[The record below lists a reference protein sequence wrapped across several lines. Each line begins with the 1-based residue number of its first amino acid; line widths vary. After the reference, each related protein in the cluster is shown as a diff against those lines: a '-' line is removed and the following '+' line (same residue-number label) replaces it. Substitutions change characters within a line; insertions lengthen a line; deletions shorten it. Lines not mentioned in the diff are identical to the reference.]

1 MSDLMTNYN
10 LIAHLEEELNEPH
23 EFEWRFHI
31 KEEGQSLCSYIEN
44 ITPNNKSE
52 VLLGLDSSCSIELDY
67 IIKWL
72 NMLYNVN
79 ITVSSPIDVNR
90 AALDL
95 FHALRKSTWKGFFV
109 SPLIYIFIEY
119 IRKRKLFGH
128 VQYRGDVIMSQ
139 IGIELKDTTSSS
151 NKCLIFTNK
160 DLYDSGTAFVFGLS
174 EINGDISLISNY
186 RFSANDQKS
195 KIRLLKI
202 VTHEFGHTLGIEHC
216 TNHKCIFGGIGSIEE
231 LDSHPLFP
239 CLEDCSKVAF
249 ACKRTLKQQLE
260 IIVMLCQEL
269 RIVDEVKQEYNH
281 ILAAVD
287 LLSE

>member
-1 MSDLMTNYN
+1 MSDLITNYD
-10 LIAHLEEELNEPH
+10 LIAHLEDKLDEPH

-31 KEEGQSLCSYIEN
+31 KEEKQSLCSYTEN

-52 VLLGLDSSCSIELDY
+52 VLLRLDMNCSIELDY
-67 IIKWL
+67 LITWL
-72 NMLYNVN
+72 NKLYNIN
-79 ITVSSPIDVNR
+79 IIVSSPVDVNR

-95 FHALRKSTWKGFFV
+95 FHAVRKSSWKGFFV
-109 SPLIYIFIEY
+109 SPLIYTFIEY

-139 IGIELKDTTSSS
+139 IGIELKDATSS

-174 EINGDISLISNY
+174 EMNGDISLISNY
-186 RFSANDQKS
+186 YFSANDPKS

-202 VTHEFGHTLGIEHC
+202 VIHEFGHTLGIEHC

-231 LDSHPLFP
+231 LDSHPLLP
-239 CLEDCSKVAF
+239 CLEDCSKIAF
-249 ACKRTLKQQLE
+249 ACNRTLKQQLE
-260 IIVMLCQEL
+260 VIIALCQEL
-269 RIVDEVKQEYNH
+269 NVIDEVKEEYNR
-281 ILAAVD
+281 ILTATN
-287 LLSE
+287 LLHH